1 MRKSANL
8 NSTEWCDMVFEGKNK
23 AYGAYK
29 LRQTAS
35 KRYFFAFGA
44 MLLFMGAIIATPAI
58 VEEVKANTTRSAG
71 VEGPYRM
78 TEIPVDAQP
87 KEEVVIPPEVPEV
100 PMEKFLN
107 MDKFTQI
114 VVVDD
119 DLVDAESELR
129 AMEDLSKSNKE
140 IGNFQVDHGSDDKD
154 AVRKELENAHKIMGD
169 KSTEGTGTGPI
180 RIAEVMPQFP
190 GGEQEM
196 YAYVN
201 KHLKYPV
208 TEQEIGTQGRVT
220 VQFVVSKDGSITDVK
235 VLRGISP
242 NCDKEA
248 VKVIKNM
255 PRWIPGRQNG
265 NPVSVYF
272 TLPIVFK
279 LT

>member
-35 KRYFFAFGA
+35 KRYLFAFGA
-44 MLLFMGAIIATPAI
+44 MLLFMGAVIATPAI
-58 VEEVKANTTRSAG
+58 VEEVKANTTRSEG
-71 VEGPYRM
+71 VKTTYVTTTIE
-78 TEIPVDAQP
+78 TETQKD
-87 KEEVVIPPEVPEV
+87 EVVIPPEVPEV
-100 PMEKFLN
+100 PMEKFKN
-107 MDKFTQI
+107 MEKFTQI

-119 DLVDAESELR
+119 DLADAENELK
-129 AMEDLSKSNKE
+129 AMEDLTKSKKV
-140 IGNFQVDHGSDDKD
+140 IGNFQVDNGSDDKD
-154 AVRKELENAHKIMGD
+154 AIRKELENAHKIMGNE
-169 KSTEGTGTGPI
+169 STEGTGTGPI

-190 GGEQEM
+190 GGTQEM
-196 YAYVN
+196 YAYIN
-201 KHLKYPV
+201 KNLRYPA

-235 VLRGISP
+235 VIRGISS

-255 PRWIPGRQNG
+255 PRWIPGKQNG
-265 NPVSVYF
+265 HPVSVYF

>member
-8 NSTEWCDMVFEGKNK
+8 NSPEWCDMVFEGKNK

-44 MLLFMGAIIATPAI
+44 MLLFMGAVIATPAI

-71 VEGPYRM
+71 VEGPYTM
-78 TEIPVDAQP
+78 VTIEKEPLNKV
-87 KEEVVIPPEVPEV
+87 EEVIKPEVPEV
-100 PMEKFLN
+100 PMEKFKN
-107 MDKFTQI
+107 MEKFTQV

-119 DLVDAESELR
+119 DLVDAQSELQ
-129 AMEDLSKSNKE
+129 AMENLSKSKNE
-140 IGNFQVDHGSDDKD
+140 IGNFQVDNGSDDKD
-154 AVRKELENAHKIMGD
+154 AIRKELENAHKIMGN

-196 YAYVN
+196 YAYIN
-201 KHLKYPV
+201 KNLKYPV

-220 VQFVVSKDGSITDVK
+220 VQFVVAKDGTIKDVK
-235 VLRGISP
+235 ILRGISP